1 MRLFSFHPC
10 VKDTVWLPFL
20 TIQLRSIKG
29 KVYEPSPT
37 QWKNLLLRFTSTAVA
52 WTVLYRKQYLES
64 DSRRQIEPR
73 LPQLM
78 IFEMS
83 RKFLSK
89 LFPLPV
95 PHSIFHASGHC
106 TRLLCEGGR
115 PVRYSAKP
123 SPLTFLLIVG
133 KKIKDRSHFSLDLD
147 EPAKQDQEI
156 CTWQG
161 QEEQT

>member
-123 SPLTFLLIVG
+123 SPLTFFPIWG
-133 KKIKDRSHFSLDLD
+133 KKLRIGAIFRLIWMNL
-147 EPAKQDQEI
+147 PNRDQET
-156 CTWQG
+156 CAWQG
-161 QEEQT
+161 QEEQM

>member
-1 MRLFSFHPC
+1 
-10 VKDTVWLPFL
+10 
-20 TIQLRSIKG
+20 
-29 KVYEPSPT
+29 
-37 QWKNLLLRFTSTAVA
+37 
-52 WTVLYRKQYLES
+52 
-64 DSRRQIEPR
+64 
-73 LPQLM
+73 M

-89 LFPLPV
+89 LFPLRV

-123 SPLTFLLIVG
+123 SPLTFFLIVG
-133 KKIKDRSHFSLDLD
+133 KKIKDRSYFSLDLD

-156 CTWQG
+156 CTSQG